1 MGVDYDQVKASTR
14 EMWSLGDYTPLAQ
27 TLEPAA
33 RELVDSCGISSG
45 DEVLDVAAGNGN
57 CAIAA
62 AQKGARVVASDL
74 TPAMVTLGRQRTA
87 AAGFDI
93 EWAEADAE
101 DLPFEENRFDAVTS
115 VFGAMIAPRP
125 DLVASEMFRVVKP
138 GGVVGMANWTPASFM
153 RKLSDVSSKYLP
165 PRPEDFPTPSP
176 GAWRKQSDRALKD
189 WPPASSSIDAS
200 SRGNTIPGRIGA
212 PPVRASGGR
221 SWPKGCCLRM
231 STTVWPKRWRP
242 CSESTTMA
250 PRAGSSSSAS
260 TYSSWRRRRELDFRA
275 DHAPSGRSHSASTSM
290 MLASP

>member
-33 RELVDSCGISSG
+33 RELVDACGISSG

-74 TPAMVTLGRQRTA
+74 TPAMVTLGRERTA
-87 AAGFDI
+87 AAGLDI

-125 DLVASEMFRVVKP
+125 DVVASEMFRVVKP
-138 GGVVGMANWTPASFM
+138 GGVVAMANWTPASFM
-153 RKLSDVSSKYLP
+153 RKMSDVSSKYLP
-165 PRPEDFPTPSP
+165 P
-176 GAWRKQSDRALKD
+176 
-189 WPPASSSIDAS
+189 PPAELPDAFAWGQEETVRSRFEGLASSIQLDRRPLTWEYDS
-200 SRGNTIPGRIGA
+200 WEDW
-212 PPVRASGGR
+212 RA
-221 SWPKGCCLRM
+221 
-231 STTVWPKRWRP
+231 T
-242 CSESTTMA
+242 SESFGGTVLAKRMLPPDVYNRMA
-250 PRAGSSSSAS
+250 QEMEALF
-260 TYSSWRRRRELDFRA
+260 RE
-275 DHAPSGRSHSASTSM
+275 HNEGTEGRVVIVGEYLLVVAQK
-290 MLASP
+290 A

>member
-27 TLEPAA
+27 SLEPAA
-33 RELVDSCGISSG
+33 RELVDACGVSSG
-45 DEVLDVAAGNGN
+45 EDVLDVAAGNGN

-125 DLVASEMFRVVKP
+125 DLVTSEMFRVVKP

-165 PRPEDFPTPSP
+165 PRPEELPDTF
-176 GAWRKQSDRALKD
+176 AWGIEETVRSRFEGL
-189 WPPASSSIDAS
+189 ASSIQLDRRLLTWEHDSWEDW
-200 SRGNTIPGRIGA
+200 
-212 PPVRASGGR
+212 RA
-221 SWPKGCCLRM
+221 
-231 STTVWPKRWRP
+231 T
-242 CSESTTMA
+242 SESFGGTVLAKRMLPPDVYNRMA
-250 PRAGSSSSAS
+250 QEMEGLFREHNEATEGRVVIAGEYLLVVAQK
-260 TYSSWRRRRELDFRA
+260 A
-275 DHAPSGRSHSASTSM
+275 
-290 MLASP
+290 

>member
-1 MGVDYDQVKASTR
+1 MEALRTGGGIGMGVDYDQVKASTR

-27 TLEPAA
+27 SLEPAA
-33 RELVDSCGISSG
+33 RELVDACGVSSG
-45 DEVLDVAAGNGN
+45 EDVLDVAAGNGN

-165 PRPEDFPTPSP
+165 PRPEELPDAF
-176 GAWRKQSDRALKD
+176 AWGMEETVRSRFEGL
-189 WPPASSSIDAS
+189 ASSIQLDRRLLTWEHDSWEDW
-200 SRGNTIPGRIGA
+200 
-212 PPVRASGGR
+212 RA
-221 SWPKGCCLRM
+221 
-231 STTVWPKRWRP
+231 T
-242 CSESTTMA
+242 SESFGGTVLAKRMLPPDVYNRMA
-250 PRAGSSSSAS
+250 QEVEGLF
-260 TYSSWRRRRELDFRA
+260 REHNEA
-275 DHAPSGRSHSASTSM
+275 TEGRVVIGGEYLLVVARK
-290 MLASP
+290 A